1 MMKRSLK
8 NCSILMSALM
18 LGSAIGVPA
27 MAEEGPTE
35 AELLAQACN
44 FAMIEADE
52 ATGQE
57 RLTYIEGV
65 TPIIEADGLKFKDMN
80 KNGALDPYEDWRL
93 DDATRAQDIISQM
106 NDKEKAGNLF
116 CVSANL
122 QTARSLIPDFNLGS
136 MLFNLNGSPVEVVN
150 TLNNLQA
157 KAEEE
162 RLGIPLIFT
171 SDREYNAFGGYID
184 KAHIA
189 YGTANDP
196 ELAYQLSYI
205 YGQAMVATGIHV
217 TFEPYANEIGAQ
229 YGENPE
235 HIAAIVYQEVK
246 GMEDSG
252 FASCVK
258 HWIGRGGD
266 SNFGNARSVAQ
277 NFDNWMVGWKAALA
291 GGNEWV
297 MTNCGGTGIT
307 NTTDVK
313 WDTVTMSYLRDT
325 LGFQGIVVTDWWAL
339 GMGRQVS
346 GVTNEGVEL
355 SEQTGA
361 WLYGQALKN
370 GTDMFGAGSIYHGT
384 KISGIE
390 NEDGTKT
397 GSTMSN
403 WPDCIIEGL
412 KTGEVE
418 QQYVDRS
425 LTRIMEFRFRK
436 NIFDNPY
443 RVPEEALAVVAS
455 PEYQAEQWPL
465 DTNEALRKARRADE
479 VELAERLQAES
490 AVLMKNDGGVLPLA
504 AGTKVYFESY
514 NSETK
519 DHFVQYLNEH
529 GTVVENMED
538 ADVVLGWFTNID
550 DAAEL
555 MIEDAKDAGKPVIVT
570 MTNKASEY
578 ELVAADAL
586 IYMPYSQQPDHG
598 SGTAGFI
605 YTTEPWVYADL
616 VFGTVQPGGIIQKE
630 QARNAFTEAAQWKDL
645 AGDQGASNYVRLIV
659 QALME
664 DDENH
669 ASPNNYGDPLVVYN
683 YSMKYGEAGDF
694 KYSCL
699 ILPTTYA
706 EQETTNSR
714 GQTVKSVVGTVGAKA
729 GEEFNVYC
737 LLRNNGADD
746 LTMVQVK
753 ANDEVVAEKLYTV
766 CGGSWRVVEIP
777 VTLEAGE
784 YTIDVGGQTAS
795 LTVAE

>member
-1 MMKRSLK
+1 MKKLPMLLALTMMASYATA
-8 NCSILMSALM
+8 IPAL
-18 LGSAIGVPA
+18 
-27 MAEEGPTE
+27 AEEGPTE
-35 AELLAQACN
+35 AELLAQDCA
-44 FAMIEADE
+44 FAMVEANE
-52 ATGQE
+52 VTGQP
-57 RLTYIEGV
+57 RLTYIDGV
-65 TPIIEADGLKFKDMN
+65 TPIIESEGLYFKDMN
-80 KNGALDPYEDWRL
+80 GNGAIDVYEDWRQPVEARV
-93 DDATRAQDIISQM
+93 DDLISQM
-106 NDKEKAGNLF
+106 NDKEKAGTLF

-122 QTARSLIPDFNLGS
+122 ATARSLIPDFALTC
-136 MLFNLNGSPVEVVN
+136 MLFNLNGAPVTVVN

-157 KAEEE
+157 TAEAE
-162 RLGIPLIFT
+162 RLSIPMIFT
-171 SDREYNAFGGYID
+171 SDREFNFWGGYID

-196 ELAYQLSYI
+196 ELAYQLSYL
-205 YGQAMVATGIHV
+205 YGQAMVACGIHV

-229 YGENPE
+229 YGENPD
-235 HIAAIVYQEVK
+235 HIAPIVAAEVK
-246 GMEDSG
+246 GMEDAG

-277 NFDNWMVGWKAALA
+277 NFDNWMVGWKAALS

-339 GMGRQVS
+339 GMGSQVK

-370 GTDMFGAGSIYHGT
+370 GTDMFGGGSIYHGT
-384 KISGIE
+384 EISGIV

-412 KTGEVE
+412 QTGECE

-425 LTRIMEFRFRK
+425 VARILNFKFRK
-436 NIFDNPY
+436 GLFENPY
-443 RVPEEALAVVAS
+443 RVPAEALETAGATA
-455 PEYQAEQWPL
+455 EYIANPWAL
-465 DTNEALRKARRADE
+465 STNELLRAARNPIE
-479 VELAERLQAES
+479 VELAEKLQAKS
-490 AVLMKNDGGVLPLA
+490 AVLMKNANGVLPLA
-504 AGTKVYFESY
+504 KGTKVYFES
-514 NSETK
+514 SSADTA
-519 DHFVQYLNEH
+519 DHYAQYIAEY
-529 GTVVENMED
+529 GEIVDSIED
-538 ADVVLGWFTNID
+538 ADVVVGFYSALS
-550 DAAEL
+550 DATEL
-555 MIEDAKDAGKPVIVT
+555 LVEDAQDAGKPVVLT
-570 MTNKASEY
+570 MIAKATEY
-578 ELVAADAL
+578 ELVNADAV

-598 SGTAGFI
+598 SGEAGFI
-605 YTTEPWVYADL
+605 YNTEPWVYADL
-616 VFGTVQPGGIIQKE
+616 LFGEREPEGVIQKE
-630 QARNAFTEAAQWKDL
+630 QARNEYTEAAQWKDL
-645 AGDQGASNYVRLIV
+645 AGDQGASDYVRLIV

-664 DDENH
+664 DDPMH
-669 ASPNNYGDPLVVYN
+669 ASPNNYGDPLVIYN
-683 YSMKYGEAGDF
+683 YSMRYGQAGDF
-694 KYSCL
+694 AYSCL
-699 ILPTTYA
+699 ILPASYEMT
-706 EQETTNSR
+706 ESTNSR
-714 GQTVKSVVGTVGAKA
+714 GQVVKSVQRLVGAKA

-746 LTMVQVK
+746 MTMVEVK
-753 ANDEVVAEKLYTV
+753 ANDAVVAQKLYTV
-766 CGGSWRVVEIP
+766 QGGSWRVVEIP

-784 YTIDVGGQTAS
+784 YTIEIGGQTAT